1 MAATSA
7 IMELRRVP
15 HGANAHAHRGAENL
29 VRLTGSRLTRT
40 LASTGVLVPDPDDNA
55 TLCVPHHVL
64 EGLFSRALGASALSD
79 ALCFGI
85 SGRNYKGS
93 RGARDSFTSLH
104 SVAAR
109 YGLCPLVPTIPR

>member
-29 VRLTGSRLTRT
+29 VRLVGSRLTRT

-79 ALCFGI
+79 ALCFGTH
-85 SGRNYKGS
+85 RLTVDCLS
-93 RGARDSFTSLH
+93 RVRPPAR
-104 SVAAR
+104 
-109 YGLCPLVPTIPR
+109 GG